1 MGNWRNA
8 MVALG
13 LANEVD
19 DEYYEDGGSARKRPP
34 LRLAAPSEAP
44 SPHPNGRLR

>member
-1 MGNWRNA
+1 MGTWRNA

-19 DEYYEDGGSARKRPP
+19 DEYYEDERYREEQPDRK
-34 LRLAAPSEAP
+34 SVV
-44 SPHPNGRLR
+44 

>member
-1 MGNWRNA
+1 MGTWRNA

-19 DEYYEDGGSARKRPP
+19 DEYYDDDQDRRITPAKRPVVLA
-34 LRLAAPSEAP
+34 LR
-44 SPHPNGRLR
+44 